1 MITFR
6 LLSFIASALMLF
18 LRNLNIQVLIGRISD
33 THPLLKNLSL
43 LFILHLSDR
52 NKLYR
57 ILNLQVEQFSSSLI
71 SFSGL
76 QILDF
81 PFLYFFIIASFHYF
95 TTPVSR
101 LIFLMELWLVYFCL
115 SLFLFLFPV
124 LYSQFSKVS
133 HPFIHLHFFII
144 PFFPLLALILIIT
157 FVISTFVFKFL
168 LLSL

>member
-57 ILNLQVEQFSSSLI
+57 ILNL
-71 SFSGL
+71 
-76 QILDF
+76 
-81 PFLYFFIIASFHYF
+81 
-95 TTPVSR
+95 
-101 LIFLMELWLVYFCL
+101 
-115 SLFLFLFPV
+115 
-124 LYSQFSKVS
+124 
-133 HPFIHLHFFII
+133 
-144 PFFPLLALILIIT
+144 
-157 FVISTFVFKFL
+157 
-168 LLSL
+168 